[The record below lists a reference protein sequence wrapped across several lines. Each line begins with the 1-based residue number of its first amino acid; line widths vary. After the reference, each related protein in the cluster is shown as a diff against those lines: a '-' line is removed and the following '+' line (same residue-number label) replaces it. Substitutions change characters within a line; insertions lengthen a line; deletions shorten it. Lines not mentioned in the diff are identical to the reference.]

1 MKNKNIIIIAG
12 EPYSVFSEIF
22 FKTFKKKKI
31 QNMKNPIILIGSKE
45 ILFKQMLRLNYNFKI
60 NEIFFKDINQIKIDN
75 KKINILNVNF
85 NFKKIFDKISSK
97 SNNYINNCCNLAIKI
112 IKEKGAKILING
124 PIDKKFF
131 LKKKYPG
138 MTEYF
143 AAKIKKTNQGIML
156 IYNKNLAVSPL
167 TTHLPLK
174 KIFKKISKERI
185 IFQVKKINEFYKKY
199 LRKKPKIAL
208 TGLNPHCE
216 TLDKFSEEEK
226 ILNPAVRKLKQNNI
240 KISGPFAADTI
251 FLKKNYT
258 QYDVIIGMYHDQVLA
273 PLKSL
278 YEFNAINITVGLPF
292 IRITVDHGP
301 NNKMI
306 GKNLS
311 SPVSLIEAI
320 NFAKN
325 LRAI

>member
-1 MKNKNIIIIAG
+1 MKNKNILIIAG
-12 EPYSVFSEIF
+12 EPYSIFSEIF
-22 FKTFKKKKI
+22 FKTLKKKQI

-45 ILFKQMLRLNYNFKI
+45 ILFKQMIRLNYNFKI
-60 NEIFFKDINQIKIDN
+60 KEIFFKDINKLKINN

-97 SNNYINNCCNLAIKI
+97 SNNYINNCCDLAIKI
-112 IKEKGAKILING
+112 VKEKGARILING
-124 PIDKKFF
+124 PIDKKKF
-131 LKKKYPG
+131 LKGKYPG

-143 AAKIKKTNQGIML
+143 AAKVKKANQEVML
-156 IYNKNLAVSPL
+156 IYNKNLAVSPV

-185 IFQVKKINEFYKKY
+185 IFQVKKIYEFYKIY
-199 LRKKPKIAL
+199 LKKEPNIAL

-226 ILNPAVRKLKQNNI
+226 ILNPAVKKLKQNNI
-240 KISGPFAADTI
+240 KISGPFPADTI
-251 FLKKNYT
+251 FLKKNYM
-258 QYDVIIGMYHDQVLA
+258 QYDVIVGMYHDQVLA

-278 YEFNAINITVGLPF
+278 YGFDAINITIGLPF

-311 SPVSLIEAI
+311 SSKSLIQAI

-325 LRAI
+325 LRDI

>member
-1 MKNKNIIIIAG
+1 MKNKNIIIVAG
-12 EPYSVFSEIF
+12 EPYSVFFEIF

-31 QNMKNPIILIGSKE
+31 QNIKNPIILIASKK
-45 ILFKQMLRLNYNFKI
+45 ILLKQMLKLNYNFKV
-60 NEIFFKDINQIKIDN
+60 NELFFNDINKIKINN

-97 SNNYINNCCNLAIKI
+97 SNNYINNCCDLAIKI
-112 IKEKGAKILING
+112 VKEKGARILING
-124 PIDKKFF
+124 PIDKKKF

-143 AAKIKKTNQGIML
+143 AAKVKKTNQEVML
-156 IYNKNLAVSPL
+156 IYNENLAVSPL

-185 IFQVKKINEFYKKY
+185 IFQVKKINEFYKIY
-199 LRKKPKIAL
+199 LKKKPNIAL

-226 ILNPAVRKLKQNNI
+226 ILNPAVKKLKQNNI
-240 KISGPFAADTI
+240 KISGPFPADTI
-251 FLKKNYT
+251 FLKKNYM
-258 QYDVIIGMYHDQVLA
+258 QYDVIVGMYHDQVLA

-278 YEFNAINITVGLPF
+278 YGFDAINITIGLPF

-311 SPVSLIEAI
+311 SSKSLIEAI

-325 LRAI
+325 LRDI

>member
-1 MKNKNIIIIAG
+1 MKNRNILIVAG
-12 EPYSVFSEIF
+12 EPYSVFFEIF
-22 FKTFKKKKI
+22 FKTLKKKKI
-31 QNMKNPIILIGSKE
+31 QNIKNPIILIGSKK
-45 ILFKQMLRLNYNFKI
+45 ILLKQMFRLNYNFKI
-60 NEIFFKDINQIKIDN
+60 NELLFNDINKIKINN

-85 NFKKIFDKISSK
+85 NYKKTFSKISSK
-97 SNNYINNCCNLAIKI
+97 SNSYINNCCNLALKI
-112 IKEKGAKILING
+112 VKEKDVKVLING
-124 PIDKKFF
+124 PIEKKYF

-143 AAKIKKTNQGIML
+143 AAKVKKKNEEIML

-174 KIFKKISKERI
+174 RIFKKISKKRI

-199 LRKKPKIAL
+199 LKKKPNIAL

-216 TLDKFSEEEK
+216 TLDKYSEEEK
-226 ILNPAVRKLKQNNI
+226 ILSPAIKILNKNNI
-240 KISGPFAADTI
+240 KISGPFSADTI
-251 FLKKNYT
+251 FLKKNYEK
-258 QYDVIIGMYHDQVLA
+258 YDVIVGMYHDQVLA
-273 PLKSL
+273 PLKTL
-278 YEFNAINITVGLPF
+278 YGFSAINITIGLPF

-311 SPVSLIEAI
+311 SPTSLIEI
-320 NFAKN
+320 LNFVKN
-325 LRAI
+325 LRDI

>member
-1 MKNKNIIIIAG
+1 MKNNNIIIIAG
-12 EPYSVFSEIF
+12 EPYSVFFEIF
-22 FKTFKKKKI
+22 FKTFKKQKI
-31 QNMKNPIILIGSKE
+31 QNVKNPIILIASKK
-45 ILFKQMLRLNYNFKI
+45 ILFKQMIRLNYNFKI
-60 NEIFFKDINQIKIDN
+60 NEIFFNDINKIKINN
-75 KKINILNVNF
+75 KKINILNVDF
-85 NFKKIFDKISSK
+85 NFKKTFDKISSK
-97 SNNYINNCCNLAIKI
+97 SNNYINNCCNFAIKI
-112 IKEKGAKILING
+112 IKKKGAKALING
-124 PIDKKFF
+124 PVDKKKF

-143 AAKIKKTNQGIML
+143 AAKTKRSNQEIML
-156 IYNKNLAVSPL
+156 IYNKNLSVSPI

-185 IFQVKKINEFYKKY
+185 IFHVKRIDEFYKKY
-199 LRKKPKIAL
+199 LKKKPIIAL

-216 TLDKFSEEEK
+216 TLDKYSEEEK
-226 ILNPAVRKLKQNNI
+226 ILSPAIKKLKKSNI
-240 KISGPFAADTI
+240 KVSGPFPADTI

-258 QYDVIIGMYHDQVLA
+258 QYDVIVGMYHDQVLA

-278 YEFNAINITVGLPF
+278 YGFNAINITIGLPF

-311 SPVSLIEAI
+311 SPESLIEAI
-320 NFAKN
+320 NFAKK
-325 LRAI
+325 LRVI

>member
-12 EPYSVFSEIF
+12 EPYSVFFEIF

-31 QNMKNPIILIGSKE
+31 QSIKNPIILIGSKKM
-45 ILFKQMLRLNYNFKI
+45 LLKQMLRLNYSFKI
-60 NEIFFKDINQIKIDN
+60 NELLFNDINKIKINN

-85 NFKKIFDKISSK
+85 NFKKTFDKISSK
-97 SNNYINNCCNLAIKI
+97 SNSYINNCCNLAIKI
-112 IKEKGAKILING
+112 VKEKDVKILING
-124 PIDKKFF
+124 PIEKKFF

-143 AAKIKKTNQGIML
+143 AAKVKKKNEEIML

-174 KIFKKISKERI
+174 RIFKKISKKRI

-199 LRKKPKIAL
+199 LKKKPNIAL

-216 TLDKFSEEEK
+216 TLDKYSEEEK
-226 ILNPAVRKLKQNNI
+226 ILSPSIKILNKNNI
-240 KISGPFAADTI
+240 KISGPFSADTI
-251 FLKKNYT
+251 FLKKNYEK
-258 QYDVIIGMYHDQVLA
+258 YDVIVGMYHDQVLA
-273 PLKSL
+273 PLKTL
-278 YEFNAINITVGLPF
+278 YGFSAINITIGLPF

-311 SPVSLIEAI
+311 SPTSFIEI
-320 NFAKN
+320 LNFVKN
-325 LRAI
+325 LRDF

>member
-143 AAKIKKTNQGIML
+143 AAKIKKTNQGVML

>member
-1 MKNKNIIIIAG
+1 MKNKNILIIAG
-12 EPYSVFSEIF
+12 EPYSIFSEIF
-22 FKTFKKKKI
+22 FKTLKKKQI

-45 ILFKQMLRLNYNFKI
+45 ILFKQMIRLNYNFKI
-60 NEIFFKDINQIKIDN
+60 KEIFFKDINKLKINN

-112 IKEKGAKILING
+112 VKEKGARILING
-124 PIDKKFF
+124 PIDKKKF
-131 LKKKYPG
+131 LKGKYPG

-143 AAKIKKTNQGIML
+143 AAKVKKTNHEVML
-156 IYNKNLAVSPL
+156 IYNKNLAVSPV

-185 IFQVKKINEFYKKY
+185 IFQVKKINEFYKIY
-199 LRKKPKIAL
+199 LKKKPNIAL

-226 ILNPAVRKLKQNNI
+226 ILNPAVKKLKQNNI
-240 KISGPFAADTI
+240 KISGPFPADTI
-251 FLKKNYT
+251 FLKKNYM
-258 QYDVIIGMYHDQVLA
+258 QYDVIVGMYHDQVLA

-278 YEFNAINITVGLPF
+278 YGFDAINITIGLPF

-311 SPVSLIEAI
+311 SSKSLIEAI

-325 LRAI
+325 LRDI

>member
-1 MKNKNIIIIAG
+1 MKNKYILIIAG
-12 EPYSVFSEIF
+12 EPYSIFSEIF
-22 FKTFKKKKI
+22 FKTLKKKQI
-31 QNMKNPIILIGSKE
+31 QNMKNPIIIIGSKE
-45 ILFKQMLRLNYNFKI
+45 ILFKQMIRLNYNFKI
-60 NEIFFKDINQIKIDN
+60 KEIFFKDINKLKINN

-143 AAKIKKTNQGIML
+143 AAKVKKTNQEVML
-156 IYNKNLAVSPL
+156 IYNENLAVSPL

-199 LRKKPKIAL
+199 LKKKPIIAL

-216 TLDKFSEEEK
+216 TLDKFSEEER
-226 ILNPAVRKLKQNNI
+226 ILNPAVKKLKQNNI
-240 KISGPFAADTI
+240 KISGPFPADTI
-251 FLKKNYT
+251 FLKKNYIH
-258 QYDVIIGMYHDQVLA
+258 YDVIVGMYHDQVLA

-278 YEFNAINITVGLPF
+278 YGFDAINITIGLPF

-311 SPVSLIEAI
+311 SPTSLIEAI

-325 LRAI
+325 LRDI